1 MDYNNEIED
10 NDIKNS
16 SKSLDDK
23 KKKTEVFYSMYSNVS
38 DNSLISSNFENNY
51 FLMNPE
57 DFIYENEKNINDNSC
72 VFVSLDERI
81 INYKDDYEPNNNINS
96 INYISYDNN
105 NNLINNK
112 DNEYYN
118 YDINDTSNYNNNS
131 YEDNYFNNE
140 KFYNINK

>member
-1 MDYNNEIED
+1 
-10 NDIKNS
+10 
-16 SKSLDDK
+16 
-23 KKKTEVFYSMYSNVS
+23 MYSNVS

-72 VFVSLDERI
+72 VFVSL
-81 INYKDDYEPNNNINS
+81 DDYEPNNNINS